1 MKRRRFLANSFSMAG
16 LITSGILLAEVP
28 RAAGQPWRVLCT
40 GAHPDDPESGC
51 GGTLKMYS
59 QQGHQ
64 VRVVY
69 LTSGQAGI
77 PGLSPMKAEKI
88 RTAESREA
96 CRILGAEPQFAGQM
110 DGDSQITKERED
122 AFTEV
127 LSAFDPDIVFCQ
139 WPLDTHPDHQ
149 VAGSLTLR
157 ACLGKLP
164 RAQLYFY
171 EVYTGVQTLGFQ
183 PNIYSDIT
191 ATRQDKKRSIFA
203 HQSQHV
209 EAWYPHHEM
218 MEKFRGAECGVAA
231 AEAFVRLARGVKLS
245 EKAS

>member
-1 MKRRRFLANSFSMAG
+1 MQRRRFLINSFSLAG
-16 LITSGILLAEVP
+16 FATSGVLMTDVP
-28 RAAGQPWRVLCT
+28 RIAGKPLRVLCT

-64 VRVVY
+64 VQVVY

-77 PGLSPMKAEKI
+77 QGLSPKKAEEI

-96 CRILGAEPQFAGQM
+96 CRILGAKPHFAGQM
-110 DGDSQITKERED
+110 DGDSQITKEREE

-127 LSAFDPDIVFCQ
+127 LSAFDPDIVFSQ

-157 ACLGKLP
+157 ACLGKL
-164 RAQLYFY
+164 RRSQLYFY

-183 PNIYSDIT
+183 PTVYSDIT

-209 EAWYPHHEM
+209 ETWYPHHEM
-218 MEKFRGAECGVAA
+218 MEKFRGAECGVEA
-231 AEAFVRLARGVKLS
+231 AEAFVGLARGVKLS